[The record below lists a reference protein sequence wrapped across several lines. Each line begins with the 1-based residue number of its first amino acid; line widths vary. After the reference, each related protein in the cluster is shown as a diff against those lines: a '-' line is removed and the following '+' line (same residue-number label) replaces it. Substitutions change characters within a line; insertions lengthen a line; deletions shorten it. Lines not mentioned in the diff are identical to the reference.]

1 MNNVEFDEWA
11 AAARAQLQKAIHD
24 HAAKTGKYPVAILA
38 GGEYVVA
45 IHRDPERRNFY
56 TVDDTPVW
64 RGIPFVRC
72 SLINKVV
79 LVGEME
85 TVQLPPVPDRR
96 AT

>member
-1 MNNVEFDEWA
+1 MNNIEFNEWTA
-11 AAARAQLQKAIHD
+11 AVRAQLQRAIHEYV
-24 HAAKTGKYPVAILA
+24 ARTGEYPVAILA

-79 LVGEME
+79 LVGNME
-85 TVQLPPVPDRR
+85 EIALPPVPAREG
-96 AT
+96 T